1 MRRLENK
8 VAPVMNAGRGIG
20 QERVKR
26 VLLAAMLVLGLTL
39 MGSVVSHAL
48 MLERQ
53 EGSFW
58 LFMQAMV
65 QSSLDSSREAVI
77 DDQSG
82 RFLIRGSQ
90 ADFLTIAQRKNWAF
104 IDQLGALTTFQA
116 EGQKFAV
123 DCHQYTRYFVVC
135 KKL

>member
-1 MRRLENK
+1 MRLESR
-8 VAPVMNAGRGIG
+8 VTPTMNVGSGIS
-20 QERVKR
+20 QKKVKR
-26 VLLAAMLVLGLTL
+26 VLLAVMLVLGLTL
-39 MGSVVSHAL
+39 VWSVVSYAV

-58 LFMQAMV
+58 LFMRAAV
-65 QSSLDSSREAVI
+65 QTSFGSSREAVI

-90 ADFLTIAQRKNWAF
+90 ADFFAITQRKNWTVVN
-104 IDQLGALTTFQA
+104 QMGALINFRA
-116 EGQKFAV
+116 EGNEFAI
-123 DCHQYTRYFVVC
+123 DCHQYTRYFIVC

>member
-1 MRRLENK
+1 M
-8 VAPVMNAGRGIG
+8 
-20 QERVKR
+20 
-26 VLLAAMLVLGLTL
+26 LGL
-39 MGSVVSHAL
+39 GGIWAAVSYAA

-58 LFMQAMV
+58 LFMRAIV
-65 QSSLDSSREAVI
+65 QSSLDSGREAVI
-77 DDQSG
+77 GDQSG

-90 ADFLTIAQRKNWAF
+90 ADFLRIAQRKSWTF
-104 IDQLGALTTFQA
+104 VDQMGALSTFQA

>member
-1 MRRLENK
+1 MRLENR
-8 VAPVMNAGRGIG
+8 VTPPSNVGNGIG
-20 QERVKR
+20 QKRGKR

-39 MGSVVSHAL
+39 VWSVASYAA

-58 LFMQAMV
+58 SFMQAVV
-65 QSSLDSSREAVI
+65 QTSFGSSREAVI

-90 ADFLTIAQRKNWAF
+90 ADFLEIAQRKNWTF
-104 IDQLGALTTFQA
+104 VDQMGASTTFQA
-116 EGQKFAV
+116 GGQKFAV